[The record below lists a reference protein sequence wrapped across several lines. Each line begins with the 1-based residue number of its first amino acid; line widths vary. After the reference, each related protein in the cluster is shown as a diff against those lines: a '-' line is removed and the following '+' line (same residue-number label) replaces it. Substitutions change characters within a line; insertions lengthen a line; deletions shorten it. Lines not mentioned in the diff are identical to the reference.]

1 MAETKYAEWLDELL
15 ERGFYLSEFK
25 RLVQEKF
32 LSEKIDLWRFLHRR
46 RKQGW
51 KIERR
56 REGSDTFYRVVSKP
70 ERWKERR
77 LKKVDEVDVG
87 DGDVECRER
96 VLCGVG
102 VYELE
107 DVGGRYKVRVRV
119 GSNSWEVEFRDRGV
133 EDVLRELCGKDIEI
147 KKVERVGQVERG
159 VFSLYEV
166 I

>member
-25 RLVQEKF
+25 RLVQERF
-32 LSEKIDLWRFLHRR
+32 PGENIDLWRFLHRR

-51 KIERR
+51 KIEMRK
-56 REGSDTFYRVVSKP
+56 EGNDTFYKVVSKP
-70 ERWKERR
+70 ERWKEFR
-77 LKKVDEVDVG
+77 LKQVDEVEEG
-87 DGDVECRER
+87 CGRQGSK

-107 DVGGRYKVRVRV
+107 GLGGRYRVKVRV
-119 GSNSWEVEFRDRGV
+119 GSDSWEVEFEGRRV
-133 EDVLRELCGKDIEI
+133 EDVLRELCGKEVEV
-147 KKVERVGQVERG
+147 KKVEKVGQVERG

>member
-1 MAETKYAEWLDELL
+1 MAEVKYAEWLDELL

-25 RLVQEKF
+25 KLVQEKF
-32 LSEKIDLWRFLHRR
+32 PEEKIDLWRFLHRR

-51 KIERR
+51 KIEMRK
-56 REGSDTFYRVVSKP
+56 EGNDTFYKVISKP
-70 ERWKERR
+70 ERWKERV
-77 LKKVDEVDVG
+77 LKKVDKAEVRSG
-87 DGDVECRER
+87 EGRER

-107 DVGGRYKVRVRV
+107 VLGGRYRMKVRV
-119 GSNSWEVEFRDRGV
+119 GSDSWEVEFEGRAV
-133 EDVLRELCGKDIEI
+133 EDMLRELCGKEVEVKKIE
-147 KKVERVGQVERG
+147 KLGQVERG